1 MDKVY
6 VKFPKAGLG
15 NLMLIWAKAKL
26 FATLNDVEIVV
37 APWWGLR
44 PGAWLRNEKKKRLY
58 AGYFR
63 ESSIADRLKIKA
75 FSFTAAIVK
84 NPAIKKINAGQRSAH
99 QLYLFDKVS
108 NGDDIFFDIREH
120 RDFIKEE
127 IYRMLAPAMQKQL
140 NAFSIPVVAVHIRRG
155 DFVIGNQVTSLSF
168 FIDCINSIRKAADE
182 ILPVTVFTDAKA
194 DEIKEVLQ
202 LSKVTVAAD
211 KPDILDIL
219 LMSRSRLMVLSKSS
233 TFSYWG
239 AFLSDAIVLRPHDDW
254 QQQIRSNSINLI
266 FAEIGWKEN
275 DQTCMQQLMVSFAKQ
290 QALLQHTA
298 SA

>member
-26 FATLNDVEIVV
+26 FATLNELEIVV

-75 FSFTAAIVK
+75 FAINAAIVK
-84 NPAIKKINAGQRSAH
+84 NPAIKKIAARQQTGSK
-99 QLYLFDKVS
+99 LYLFDKVS

-120 RDFIKEE
+120 RDFIKAE
-127 IYRMLAPAMQKQL
+127 IYRLLAPAMQQQL
-140 NAFSIPVVAVHIRRG
+140 NALPIPVVAVHIRRG
-155 DFVIGNQVTSLSF
+155 DFVIGNQVTALSF
-168 FIDCINSIRKAADE
+168 FVDCINSIRKAANE

-194 DEIKEVLQ
+194 DEIRDVLQ
-202 LSKVTVAAD
+202 LPQVTVAEN

-219 LMSRSRLMVLSKSS
+219 LMSRARLMVLSKSS

-254 QQQIRSNSINLI
+254 QQQIRSNSINATV
-266 FAEIGWKEN
+266 AEIGWKEN
-275 DQTCMQQLMVSFAKQ
+275 DPACTQQLIESFAKQ